1 MVTPGDLRSQ
11 FEAKLKDSPNHG
23 FHTLDL
29 ERLKDEKYLRRVL
42 KHTEGDAKQAV
53 EMLWDIFTWRK
64 SVGANDIN
72 ESTIRMDYINEG
84 IFFPRGRDI
93 DGCLLLIIKSKMH
106 VKGQKEFEEI
116 KKAII
121 YWFDRIEREE
131 NGNKITLFFDL
142 DGCGLSNMDMELT
155 NYLIS
160 LFKSY
165 YPFFLNYIIIYQMP
179 WVMSAAF
186 KVIKSLLPA
195 KGVEKMKFV
204 NKDTL
209 KEYVTPEQALTCWG
223 GKDPYKFEFVPE
235 NRSNSETT
243 PKKVTFAEQGDNQH
257 SPGEMLRISPNDTIV
272 FKAEN
277 DDISGQ
283 FTITNM
289 DESVVSFKIRTT
301 SPEKF
306 RVRPSSGVLPSGVS
320 QTIII
325 VVQTGYQMKTVTKD
339 RFLVMSVQIPKA
351 DLTQKEIS
359 DIWQNSSGSKV
370 DEYRLKCNFPEKSF
384 QKNGSL
390 SDKGLEKTDSVT
402 NALNNLQMNYE
413 VLHRQVNKLKMYQ
426 FLTLILTAVAVL
438 LGFLIYK
445 NSNEQDRY
453 CERI

>member
-1 MVTPGDLRSQ
+1 MATPADLRSQ
-11 FEAKLKDSPNHG
+11 FEAKLKDSPNHN
-23 FHTLDL
+23 FHPLDL
-29 ERLKDEKYLRRVL
+29 DRVKDEKYLRRVL
-42 KHTEGDAKQAV
+42 KHVDNDIKQGV
-53 EMLWDIFTWRK
+53 DMLWDIFTWRK
-64 SVGANDIN
+64 SVGANEIN
-72 ESTIRMDYINEG
+72 ESNIRMDYINEG
-84 IFFPRGRDI
+84 VFFPRGRDI

-106 VKGQKEFEEI
+106 VKGQKDFEEI

-165 YPFFLNYIIIYQMP
+165 YPYFLNYIIIYQMP

-204 NKDTL
+204 SKDTL
-209 KEYVTPEQALTCWG
+209 KDFVTPEQALTCWG
-223 GKDPYKFEFVPE
+223 GKDNYTFEFIPE
-235 NRSNSETT
+235 NKSNEIMS
-243 PKKVTFAEQGDNQH
+243 KKVTFAEQGDGQH
-257 SPGEMLRISPNDTIV
+257 SPGEMLRITPNDTII

-283 FTITNM
+283 ITITNM
-289 DESVVSFKIRTT
+289 DDSVISFKIRTT

-320 QTIII
+320 QTILI
-325 VVQTGYQMKTVTKD
+325 VVQPGFHLRTVTKD

-351 DLTQKEIS
+351 DLSQKEITE
-359 DIWQNSSGSKV
+359 IWQNSTGSKV
-370 DEYRLKCNFPEKSF
+370 DEYRLKCHFPEKAIS
-384 QKNGSL
+384 KNGNIMEKETEK
-390 SDKGLEKTDSVT
+390 SDTVT

-413 VLHRQVNKLKMYQ
+413 VLQRQIYKLKIYQ
-426 FLTLILTAVAVL
+426 FFTLMLTAIAVL
-438 LGFLIYK
+438 LGYLVYK
-445 NSNEQDRY
+445 NTNDDRY
-453 CERI
+453 CDSI

>member
-1 MVTPGDLRSQ
+1 MATPADLRSQ
-11 FEAKLKDSPNHG
+11 FEAKLKDSPNQN
-23 FHTLDL
+23 FHPLDL
-29 ERLKDEKYLRRVL
+29 DRVKDEKYLRRVL
-42 KHTEGDAKQAV
+42 KHVDNDIKQGV
-53 EMLWDIFTWRK
+53 DMLWDIFTWRK
-64 SVGANDIN
+64 SVGANEIN
-72 ESTIRMDYINEG
+72 ESNIRMDYINEG
-84 IFFPRGRDI
+84 VFFPRGRDI

-106 VKGQKEFEEI
+106 VKGQKDFEEI

-165 YPFFLNYIIIYQMP
+165 YPYFLNYIIIYQMP

-204 NKDTL
+204 SKDTL
-209 KEYVTPEQALTCWG
+209 KDFVTPEQALTCWG
-223 GKDPYKFEFVPE
+223 GKDNYTFEFIPE
-235 NRSNSETT
+235 NKSNEIMS
-243 PKKVTFAEQGDNQH
+243 KKVTFAEQGDGQH
-257 SPGEMLRISPNDTIV
+257 SPGEMLRITPNDTII

-283 FTITNM
+283 ITITNM
-289 DESVVSFKIRTT
+289 DDSVISFKIRTT

-320 QTIII
+320 QTILI
-325 VVQTGYQMKTVTKD
+325 VVQPGFHLRTVTKD

-351 DLTQKEIS
+351 DLSQKEITE
-359 DIWQNSSGSKV
+359 IWQNSTGSKV
-370 DEYRLKCNFPEKSF
+370 DEYRLKCHFPEKAIS
-384 QKNGSL
+384 KNGNIMEKETEK
-390 SDKGLEKTDSVT
+390 SDTVT

-413 VLHRQVNKLKMYQ
+413 VLQRQIYKLKIYQ
-426 FLTLILTAVAVL
+426 FFTLMLTAIAVL
-438 LGFLIYK
+438 LGYLVYK
-445 NSNEQDRY
+445 NTNDDRY
-453 CERI
+453 CDSI